1 MVIKIAATVQTV
13 TRHRAH
19 TNLIKIEALA
29 IKRSNSSLF
38 EWQKTGP
45 FSQRTFSE
53 RKKNALD
60 STIYYPL
67 IRAPRLSDHNR
78 AVPDIRE
85 GALVLFWPLIARHET
100 STRLHSDTSR
110 RTVGPRWFDTIR
122 RLFSFWQFVFLMF
135 QSVQQTEFC
144 CKSSRI
150 VKISTNAARM
160 TTWPQSVEAVKAR
173 CKQTCIKYSTRFF
186 AVIFWC
192 FTFFGKSGG
201 PIKRPH
207 TCLKCKP

>member
-1 MVIKIAATVQTV
+1 MAKK
-13 TRHRAH
+13 RAPC
-19 TNLIKIEALA
+19 LKE
-29 IKRSNSSLF
+29 RSANA
-38 EWQKTGP
+38 KK
-45 FSQRTFSE
+45 
-53 RKKNALD
+53 KKNALD

-67 IRAPRLSDHNR
+67 IRAPRLSDHNS

-122 RLFSFWQFVFLMF
+122 RLFSFWQFVFLIF

-150 VKISTNAARM
+150 VKISTNTARM
-160 TTWPQSVEAVKAR
+160 TTWPPSSQSVEAAKAR
-173 CKQTCIKYSTRFF
+173 CKQTCIKYSTLLTSSANSADFEQFF
-186 AVIFWC
+186 AVIF
-192 FTFFGKSGG
+192 
-201 PIKRPH
+201 
-207 TCLKCKP
+207 